1 MSETDIKEIKFLI
14 QDAIREMRSNPER
27 EQALQ
32 ELKDKIYVTQAEAL
46 RHLERVGI
54 RRGRFERLVREGK
67 IRMKDKEDFETR
79 NSGVRYYAVDI
90 YKILTQ

>member
-32 ELKDKIYVTQAEAL
+32 ELKDKIYVTQAESL
-46 RHLERVGI
+46 RYLERVGI
-54 RRGRFERLVREGK
+54 RRGRFERLVREGR